1 MRRAPLLVA
10 LSFLLLALILEGALA
25 LYWSHWLQ
33 PRLQAQG
40 RQQAQVLA
48 QSQSVLLAVA
58 LSQASPAERERRL
71 DDTMDR
77 LLLLHDAGQDT
88 PFFTG
93 IGLEPDYGA
102 IDSRPGSLDRVLPPK
117 SPDAFRVETELYHRD
132 TGEPIGKARFDVS
145 GDFFR
150 GFGEDV
156 RRQLTMLGL
165 FVAVLLAAL
174 GGMLVTLLGLLER
187 QRERR
192 QQAERD
198 LAGREAM
205 FRRELQEA
213 KDQADAANLAKSQFL
228 ANMSHEIRTPM
239 NAVVGMA
246 TLLER
251 TPLDLRQRGLL
262 AQLRA
267 SARLLL
273 GLINDVLDLSRIEA
287 GKLRIEQVPFQLND
301 LFTDLTA
308 VIGERAR
315 EKKLEVLF
323 SIEPDVPRA
332 LKGDPTRLQQ
342 LLVNLVTNALKFTE
356 RGEIVVEV
364 GLVEMAGD
372 SARLRFEVR
381 DTGIGIDPQTLPR
394 LFDPFTQ
401 VDESNTRKHGG
412 VGLGLAICKRLV
424 ELMDGEIDGD
434 SEPGRGS
441 RFWFTA
447 RFGLAAAQAMPST
460 ERRPADGLRALVVDD
475 NPSTR
480 EVFGSMLESLRFDV
494 SLAETAESALARL
507 AQDPQGFDLLVID
520 WKLPGMDG
528 IEAVRQLH
536 RDGIEVPGIVMVTAY
551 GGEGLMREAE
561 AAGIDVFL
569 HKPVSPSA
577 LFDGAMDALGRER
590 GSRMATAG
598 SVLAQ
603 RLRFEPGSEVLLV
616 EDNEVNRMVAQE
628 LLAGMG
634 VDVVCAEGGLDALRI
649 LGQRR
654 FRVVLMDIQMPGL
667 DGVETTRRLKRDAEL
682 RDIPVV
688 ALTAHAMV
696 GDRQR
701 FLDVGM
707 DDYLSKP
714 VEESELM
721 RVLARWL
728 PHHAE
733 AEPAT
738 LPPDGDAVGHLA
750 AAIDAVPGVDVA
762 TALAR
767 VNGKAGLL
775 WQLLDG
781 FRQRHASAATRLREM
796 IDTGQT
802 QAALDLAHTL
812 KGAAATLA
820 AQGIAEAAAR
830 VEAALR
836 RREDARAELGELA
849 TALAQ
854 LGAAEL
860 PQAQARADSTAAA
873 VDPDEAVAQL
883 ARALS
888 SNSLG
893 ARQAFETLRAS
904 LAGAG
909 YAERLETIGRFID
922 RLDYPAASAE
932 LHSLRDILATGEP
945 IR

>member
-48 QSQSVLLAVA
+48 QSQAVLLSAA

-71 DDTMDR
+71 DETMDR
-77 LLLLHDAGQDT
+77 LLLLHDARQDT

-93 IGLEPDYGA
+93 IGLELDYA
-102 IDSRPGSLDRVLPPK
+102 ALDSRPGSLDRALPPK
-117 SPDAFRVETELYHRD
+117 APDAFRVESELVHRD
-132 TGEPIGKARFDVS
+132 TGERIGTARFDVS

-150 GFGEDV
+150 GFGDDV
-156 RRQLTMLGL
+156 RRQLAMLGL
-165 FVAVLLAAL
+165 FIAVLLAAL
-174 GGMLVTLLGLLER
+174 GGMLVTMLGLLER

-198 LAGREAM
+198 LAGQELV

-251 TPLDLRQRGLL
+251 TALDARQRGLL

-287 GKLRIEQVPFQLND
+287 GKLRIEQSDFQLND
-301 LFTDLTA
+301 LLTDLTA
-308 VIGERAR
+308 VVGERAR
-315 EKKLEVLF
+315 EKRLEVLF

-332 LKGDPTRLQQ
+332 LRGDPTRLQQ

-364 GLVEMAGD
+364 GLVEAD
-372 SARLRFEVR
+372 ADAVRLRFEVR
-381 DTGIGIDPQTLPR
+381 DTGIGIDPQVLPR

-424 ELMDGEIDGD
+424 ELMDGEIGGD

-447 RFGLAAAQAMPST
+447 RFARPGAPTAPAP

-475 NPSTR
+475 NPTTR

-494 SLAETAESALARL
+494 ALAETAESALARL
-507 AQDPQGFDLLVID
+507 AQDAQGFDLLVID

-536 RDGIEVPGIVMVTAY
+536 RDGIDVPGIVMVTAY
-551 GGEGLMREAE
+551 GGESLMREAE
-561 AAGIDVFL
+561 DAGVDVFL

-577 LFDGAMDALGRER
+577 LFDGAMEALGRER

-598 SVLAQ
+598 SAPTQ

-616 EDNEVNRMVAQE
+616 EDNEINRMVAQE

-634 VDVVCAEGGLDALRI
+634 VDAVCAESGLDALRI

-654 FRVVLMDIQMPGL
+654 FRAVLMDIQMPGL
-667 DGVETTRRLKRDAEL
+667 DGVETTRRLKRDPAL
-682 RDIPVV
+682 RDMPVI

-701 FLDVGM
+701 FLDIGM

-733 AEPAT
+733 A
-738 LPPDGDAVGHLA
+738 DSA
-750 AAIDAVPGVDVA
+750 AADVESGERQDPMVELPGVDVA

-767 VNGKAGLL
+767 MNGKTALL

-781 FRQRHASAATRLREM
+781 FRRRHAQAATRLREM
-796 IDTGQT
+796 IANGQA

-820 AQGIAEAAAR
+820 AQRIAD
-830 VEAALR
+830 AALR
-836 RREDARAELGELA
+836 VESALRRQENADAELAELA
-849 TALAQ
+849 AALAQ
-854 LGAAEL
+854 LSAANL
-860 PQAQARADSTAAA
+860 PQAQARGESTAAA
-873 VDPDEAVAQL
+873 IAPDEAMAQL
-883 ARALS
+883 GQALA

-893 ARQAFETLRAS
+893 ARTCFETLRAS
-904 LAGAG
+904 LAGKG
-909 YAERLETIGRFID
+909 FAEPLEAIGRQID
-922 RLDYPAASAE
+922 RLDYPAASAALQE
-932 LHSLRDILATGEP
+932 LRDIMETGES

>member
-10 LSFLLLALILEGALA
+10 LSFLLLALIMEGALV
-25 LYWSHWLQ
+25 LYWSYWLQ

-40 RQQAQVLA
+40 QQQAQVLA
-48 QSQSVLLAVA
+48 QSQAVLLAAA
-58 LSQASPAERERRL
+58 LSQDSPAGRERRL
-71 DDTMDR
+71 DETMDR
-77 LLLLHDAGQDT
+77 LLLLHDAQQDT

-93 IGLEPDYGA
+93 IGLQLDYAA
-102 IDSRPGSLDRVLPPK
+102 IDSRPGSLDRALPPK
-117 SPDAFRVETELYHRD
+117 APGAFRVESELLHRD
-132 TGEPIGKARFDVS
+132 TGEPIGTATFDVS

-150 GFGEDV
+150 GFGDDV
-156 RRQLTMLGL
+156 RRQLAMLGL

-174 GGMLVTLLGLLER
+174 GGMLVTMLGLLER

-192 QQAERD
+192 LQAERD
-198 LAGREAM
+198 LTGREQV

-213 KDQADAANLAKSQFL
+213 KDQAEAANLAKSQFL

-251 TPLDLRQRGLL
+251 TPLDARQRGLL

-287 GKLRIEQVPFQLND
+287 GKLRIEQADFLLND

-315 EKKLEVLF
+315 EKRLEVLF

-332 LKGDPTRLQQ
+332 LRGDPTRLQQ

-364 GLVEMAGD
+364 GLVEAGAE
-372 SARLRFEVR
+372 SVRLRFEVR
-381 DTGIGIDPQTLPR
+381 DTGIGIDPQVLPR

-424 ELMDGEIDGD
+424 ELMDGEIGGD

-447 RFGLAAAQAMPST
+447 RFDRAGALPAPAA

-475 NPSTR
+475 NPATR

-494 SLAETAESALARL
+494 SLAETAESALATL
-507 AQDPQGFDLLVID
+507 ARDARGFDLLVID

-536 RDGIEVPGIVMVTAY
+536 RDGIDVPGIVMVTAY
-551 GGEGLMREAE
+551 GGESLMREAE
-561 AAGIDVFL
+561 DAGVDVFL

-577 LFDGAMDALGRER
+577 LFDGAMEALGRER

-598 SVLAQ
+598 SAPAQ
-603 RLRFEPGSEVLLV
+603 RLRFESGSEVLLV
-616 EDNEVNRMVAQE
+616 EDNEINRMVAQE

-634 VDVVCAEGGLDALRI
+634 VDVVCAESGLDALRI

-654 FRVVLMDIQMPGL
+654 FRAVLMDIQMPGL
-667 DGVETTRRLKRDAEL
+667 DGVETTRRLKRDPAL
-682 RDIPVV
+682 RDMPVI

-701 FLDVGM
+701 FLDIGM

-733 AEPAT
+733 A
-738 LPPDGDAVGHLA
+738 DA
-750 AAIDAVPGVDVA
+750 AASDVESGERQDAMVELPGVDVA

-767 VNGKAGLL
+767 MNGKTALL

-781 FRQRHASAATRLREM
+781 FRQRHAQAATRLREM
-796 IDTGQT
+796 IANGQA

-820 AQGIAEAAAR
+820 AQRIAD
-830 VEAALR
+830 AALR
-836 RREDARAELGELA
+836 VESALRRQENADAELAELA
-849 TALAQ
+849 AALAQ
-854 LGAAEL
+854 LSAANL
-860 PQAQARADSTAAA
+860 PQAQARGESTAAA
-873 VDPDEAVAQL
+873 IAPDAAMAQL
-883 ARALS
+883 RQALA

-893 ARQAFETLRAS
+893 ARTCFETLRAS
-904 LAGAG
+904 LAGKG
-909 YAERLETIGRFID
+909 FAERLEAIGRQID
-922 RLDYPAASAE
+922 RLDYPAASTALQE
-932 LHSLRDILATGEP
+932 LRDIMETGES